1 MAMGNPLK
9 MEALIGK
16 SSTQIYIYICMGI
29 IDHNPHVD
37 RLHPNL
43 HLPIIHPKLSF
54 FIFAQKMGREKI
66 DPCPCDVH
74 FLVVSIFESQ

>member
-1 MAMGNPLK
+1 
-9 MEALIGK
+9 
-16 SSTQIYIYICMGI
+16 MGI